1 MVRSTSQSRSR
12 ENSGYLMADRYTVK
26 RNGEILFENMD
37 EIEYM
42 DLMEDLAKEYYNTG
56 SPKAGDIETII
67 IGETASW
74 QKQKQVWRILISPPE
89 NPKSLGREMEKELNS
104 PRRLATMPKNLIA
117 DRVGDA

>member
-1 MVRSTSQSRSR
+1 
-12 ENSGYLMADRYTVK
+12 MADRYTVK

-67 IGETASW
+67 IGETESW
-74 QKQKQVWRILISPPE
+74 QKQKQV
-89 NPKSLGREMEKELNS
+89 
-104 PRRLATMPKNLIA
+104 
-117 DRVGDA
+117 